1 MHLAGAKKVQQV
13 LAQPGVVEAWLE
25 DEMKA
30 QSMRACFAGMYPARE
45 VVEGKVENVL
55 ADVLEHPLKYVLKP
69 QREGGGY
76 NIWGEE
82 IVDTLKRGDK

>member
-13 LAQPGVVEAWLE
+13 LSQPGVVEAWLE
-25 DEMKA
+25 DETKA
-30 QSMRACFAGMYPARE
+30 AVIRQCFAGLYPAWD
-45 VVEGKVENVL
+45 VVEGRAGDVL

-76 NIWGEE
+76 NIWGDE
-82 IVDTLKRGDK
+82 IVETLQRNDR